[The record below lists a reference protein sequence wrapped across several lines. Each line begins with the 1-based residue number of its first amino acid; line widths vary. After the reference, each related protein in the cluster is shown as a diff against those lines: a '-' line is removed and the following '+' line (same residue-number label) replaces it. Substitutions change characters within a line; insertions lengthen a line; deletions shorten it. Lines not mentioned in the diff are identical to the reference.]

1 MIKLITNTTNILYY
15 NVLNL
20 KFTTMKF
27 ITKNSDMSYT
37 ENGMYIDLNSKTKE
51 VTMKQIP

>member
-37 ENGMYIDLNSKTKE
+37 ENGMYIDLNSETKE